1 MRHLPTAALHPLAAW
16 FNRLPSCGLPHSWLT
31 SSITPLWKGRGSPTD
46 PNTYRSLFVMHP
58 VAKLFALTLLG
69 RLDTA
74 AEANTWRAR
83 EQAGFRRGHRIED
96 HQLLMTYILQCAAAG
111 RGPVALGF
119 IDLTKA
125 YDSVPRARLWS
136 VLADELGVAADLQD
150 GILSLYRDSVAVV
163 RVGSSH
169 SAPFPVTQG
178 VKQGCPMSPCLF
190 SLFFDRVSAY
200 LLEHAPGRTRLHCP
214 YLTALT
220 LCILLYADDVV
231 LLATSAVQLQVL
243 LHFFGTFCTQEG
255 LTVSE
260 DKSQVL
266 LHGCSPLPLP
276 FTCQGK
282 TLQLVPGYKYLGQ
295 RVTVRPSLLFDLAS
309 H

>member
-1 MRHLPTAALHPLAAW
+1 
-16 FNRLPSCGLPHSWLT
+16 
-31 SSITPLWKGRGSPTD
+31 
-46 PNTYRSLFVMHP
+46 
-58 VAKLFALTLLG
+58 
-69 RLDTA
+69 
-74 AEANTWRAR
+74 
-83 EQAGFRRGHRIED
+83 
-96 HQLLMTYILQCAAAG
+96 MTYILQCVAAG

-163 RVGSSH
+163 RVGSSR